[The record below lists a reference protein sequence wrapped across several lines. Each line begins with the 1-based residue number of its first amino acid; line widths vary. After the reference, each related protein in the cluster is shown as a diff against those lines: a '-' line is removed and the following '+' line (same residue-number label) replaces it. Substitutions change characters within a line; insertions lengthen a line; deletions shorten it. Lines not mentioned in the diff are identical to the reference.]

1 LSKKNC
7 RKTFLASSSEK
18 CNLNTKIELWRIAQ
32 KGFITP
38 VVANTRVKVRKA
50 PSSTGAATEAWREV
64 TVRADVGKG
73 GAYWKILD
81 DGWYDVQAVVMNG
94 LNEVRSSDIERV
106 NVVTESSKVPL
117 RLDLTLNAAKRGRGP
132 A

>member
-1 LSKKNC
+1 MSKKNC

-81 DGWYDVQAVVMNG
+81 DGWYDVQVGVGIRMSY
-94 LNEVRSSDIERV
+94 E
-106 NVVTESSKVPL
+106 TEKNRIKPGF
-117 RLDLTLNAAKRGRGP
+117 RRKIKHTKP
-132 A
+132 

>member
-1 LSKKNC
+1 MKPKKTD
-7 RKTFLASSSEK
+7 KTRFSEENQAYETLNPDFRIKIGNSNPKILFYLVLPGFLDHS
-18 CNLNTKIELWRIAQ
+18 Q
-32 KGFITP
+32 HFF
-38 VVANTRVKVRKA
+38 VKVHYL
-50 PSSTGAATEAWREV
+50 PHH
-64 TVRADVGKG
+64 
-73 GAYWKILD
+73 Y
-81 DGWYDVQAVVMNG
+81 VQAVVMNG